1 MEDRIA
7 VVGIL
12 IEDREGI
19 AQQVNKVLGEFGN
32 IIVGRMGIPYR
43 EKEVSVISLI
53 VNGTTDQLSAMSG
66 QLGNLEGV
74 KVKSAVTA

>member
-19 AQQVNKVLGEFGN
+19 AQRVNQVLGEFGH

-53 VNGTTDQLSAMSG
+53 VNGTTDQLGAISG

-74 KVKSAVTA
+74 KVKSVVTA

>member
-19 AQQVNKVLGEFGN
+19 AQQVNKVLGEFGD

-43 EKEVSVISLI
+43 EKGVSVISLI

-74 KVKSAVTA
+74 KVKSAVTV

>member
-12 IEDREGI
+12 IEERKGI
-19 AQQVNKVLGEFGN
+19 ANKVNEVLGEFGD

-53 VNGTTDQLSAMSG
+53 VNGTTDQLGAMSG